1 MQININAMLW
11 TCKINILAIIVSIVT
26 VIFDITFIYFSAFC
40 FPMFICK
47 IPFKILPPSNG
58 YIGNRL
64 NITIKKFVYIIVSA
78 LNNSIFKFN
87 IMSMT
92 IKFVIGPASATNIFL
107 ISCNYFLLKILLIK
121 ILFINNINNTTTHN
135 NNAY

>member
-26 VIFDITFIYFSAFC
+26 VIFDIIFIYFSAFC

-78 LNNSIFKFN
+78 LNNSIFRFN
-87 IMSMT
+87 IMTMT
-92 IKFVIGPASATNIFL
+92 IKFVIGPASATNI
-107 ISCNYFLLKILLIK
+107 LIK
-121 ILFINNINNTTTHN
+121 VKKYKIIMV
-135 NNAY
+135 